1 MVDLVVSGAKALVVA
16 ADQPPLAD
24 GWLAVADGRVVAT
37 GTGPPPVASRTLD
50 ARGQLV
56 LPGLVA
62 AHHHL
67 FQGASRG
74 VATGDGLHEWLVA
87 HYARWAAL
95 TPAQVG
101 AAAALSIAQLLVRGC
116 TTVAAFEFLHPPGR
130 DVTTPVLTAAARLG
144 IRLLYVRGCTP
155 RLEPGV
161 VDALEARGVDVGVLV
176 EPEDVALRR
185 TQELLQAPTTP
196 RLRWACGPTTP
207 VADDGGEFQHA
218 LNAVADAAGVAVHC
232 HFHPLTPVPDG
243 DAHALA
249 VRLGLVRRG
258 NWLAHGSRLRVED
271 VRRLGA
277 DGVGVVHCPSASLLL
292 GYRLPDLAA
301 WRDASDRVAIGVD
314 GAASNDRGSLLGEA
328 QLAFYTQRA
337 ASSSGGLAPE
347 TALELVTS
355 AAARTIGWHGAGALT
370 PGSQADVATFDLADL
385 DSAGAAAQ
393 PQTAL
398 LRLLRTYQ
406 GARARHV
413 LVGGQ
418 PVVGDGRLLTGDE
431 GEIAAAANAAADAL
445 ASAADTAEGDL
456 RPTGIG
462 G

>member
-1 MVDLVVSGAKALVVA
+1 MVDLVVSGAQALVVA
-16 ADQPPLAD
+16 ADRPPLAD

-37 GTGPPPVASRTLD
+37 GTGTPPAASRSLD

-56 LPGLVA
+56 LPGMVS

-74 VATGDGLHEWLVA
+74 VATGHGLHDWLVA
-87 HYARWAAL
+87 HYARWAGL
-95 TPAQVG
+95 TPEQVG

-116 TTVAAFEFLHPPGR
+116 TTVAGFEFLHPGGR
-130 DVTTPVLTAAARLG
+130 DVTTPVLAAAERLG

-155 RLEPGV
+155 RLEPGAA
-161 VDALEARGVDVGVLV
+161 DALAARDVDVDLLL

-185 TQELLQAPTTP
+185 TRELVTTPPTP
-196 RLRWACGPTTP
+196 RLRWGCGPTTP
-207 VADDGGEFQHA
+207 VGDDGGEFQRA
-218 LNAVADAAGVAVHC
+218 LNAIADAAGVPVHC

-258 NWLAHGSRLRVED
+258 NWLAHGSRLGVDD
-271 VRRLGA
+271 VGRLGA

-292 GYRLPDLAA
+292 GYRLPDLVG
-301 WRDASDRVAIGVD
+301 WRDASDRIAVGVD

-337 ASSSGGLAPE
+337 AGLSPE

-355 AAARTIGWHGAGALT
+355 AAARTIGWDGVGALT
-370 PGSQADVATFDLADL
+370 PGSEADLATFDLWDL
-385 DSAGAAAQ
+385 DGAGGPVQ
-393 PQTAL
+393 PQHAL

-413 LVGGQ
+413 LVGGE
-418 PVVGDGRLLTGDE
+418 PVVGDGQLLTGDE
-431 GEIAAAANAAADAL
+431 RVIAAAANEAAEAL
-445 ASAADTAEGDL
+445 ASEAHTPEGDR
-456 RPTGIG
+456 RPTGTG